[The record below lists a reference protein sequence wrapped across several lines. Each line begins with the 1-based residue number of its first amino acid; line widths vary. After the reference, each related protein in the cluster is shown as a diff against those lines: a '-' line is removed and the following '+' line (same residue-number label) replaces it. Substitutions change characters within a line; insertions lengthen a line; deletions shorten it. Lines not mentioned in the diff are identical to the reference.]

1 MLGRDAP
8 PAFFHHPLIM
18 KTATQKLSKAD
29 RDTSVRDLRASG
41 VAPLEVIGRAC
52 QLAGL
57 IDGPL
62 ALSAGNAMACVAERW
77 ASTVN
82 RL

>member
-1 MLGRDAP
+1 MLGRQVP

-41 VAPLEVIGRAC
+41 IAPLEVIGRAC
-52 QLAGL
+52 RLAGL
-57 IDGPL
+57 TDGRL
-62 ALSAGNAMACVAERW
+62 ALSAGDAMAHVAERW
-77 ASTVN
+77 ASTVK